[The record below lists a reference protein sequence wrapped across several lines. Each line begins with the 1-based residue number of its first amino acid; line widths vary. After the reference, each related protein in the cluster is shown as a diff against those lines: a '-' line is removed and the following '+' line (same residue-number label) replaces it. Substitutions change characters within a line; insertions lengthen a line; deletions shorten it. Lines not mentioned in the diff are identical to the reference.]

1 MDNCKKHKKGTF
13 IKGTRCIEGVHAA
26 ILGEFGQEELT
37 AATADV
43 AGGGDY
49 GVVVFEIHSGYTKQW
64 LTAQSS
70 KAKSER
76 EAECK
81 NRRYHTYVSHWDQ
94 IKVKTLVK
102 R

>member
-1 MDNCKKHKKGTF
+1 MTTASVRLGA
-13 IKGTRCIEGVHAA
+13 GEG
-26 ILGEFGQEELT
+26 LT
-37 AATADV
+37 
-43 AGGGDY
+43 
-49 GVVVFEIHSGYTKQW
+49 GVGIGCHGCCLVVFEIHSGYTKQW

-102 R
+102 RYVGSFDII